1 MLLLDMCSDISQLC
15 GRFTLPTS
23 TYEAKQL
30 MSILSLEPLGPFAA
44 RLLVPRMACAGSAAS
59 ALHASIR
66 AQARAASPLAVFML
80 TMFVDLTSSEA
91 SRKGQVDESLSDA
104 QPGVSCQKHETLES
118 AVERDY
124 IAQRDDY
131 KITCKTTPAR

>member
-1 MLLLDMCSDISQLC
+1 
-15 GRFTLPTS
+15 
-23 TYEAKQL
+23 
-30 MSILSLEPLGPFAA
+30 
-44 RLLVPRMACAGSAAS
+44 MACAGSAAS

-104 QPGVSCQKHETLES
+104 QPGVNRHEHEALDS

-131 KITCKTTPAR
+131 KITSKTTPAR